1 MQLLSLYATPRRVKI
16 VIYGN
21 SVKYEEENSKK
32 YTKSLL
38 NKITTNHS
46 CESIIFFQM
55 RYGSLPSS
63 KKWLNIIKK

>member
-32 YTKSLL
+32 YTV
-38 NKITTNHS
+38 
-46 CESIIFFQM
+46 
-55 RYGSLPSS
+55 
-63 KKWLNIIKK
+63 IIKENNYKPFLWKHYLLSNEVW